1 MNLETKIYRALLK
14 LYPREF
20 RQEYGQEMIRVFQ
33 ESLRS
38 EGSSFGF
45 WLRTFWDVLSSV
57 FKVQLD
63 TTGGGF
69 MRTGLVKF
77 GAVCGVALG
86 FYYAWIG
93 MTSPLFTTPS
103 WIESIIW
110 NACFNVLLLGF
121 ALLRN
126 TRPHALE
133 IAGYAALVTSQAINI
148 LPVESLGMVGLWF
161 SLAGLFTLAFGSE
174 STGTKYLLKPKYCWH
189 LQHGWSCLSFCF
201 RYFIC
206 ASHLSAKIFKVCIR
220 SSLLCFRLGWVG
232 SSSRSVGP
240 FGLLQAKILIVHLEH
255 NPRELHDIRTFL
267 QSLVEPLSSRFS

>member
-161 SLAGLFTLAFGSE
+161 SLAGLFTLAFGRSLGVSKRINWHKIPLEAKVLLALTAWLVLPFILFQIFHLRE
-174 STGTKYLLKPKYCWH
+174 SSFSQNFQGMYTVFLALL
-189 LQHGWSCLSFCF
+189 QIGMGGI
-201 RYFIC
+201 FI
-206 ASHLSAKIFKVCIR
+206 A
-220 SSLLCFRLGWVG
+220 LGWAIW
-232 SSSRSVGP
+232 STASQNPDRPSRAQP
-240 FGLLQAKILIVHLEH
+240 A
-255 NPRELHDIRTFL
+255 
-267 QSLVEPLSSRFS
+267 